1 MPNEFD
7 PHESLQKK
15 PCEKG
20 LFGRPFEPALSI
32 IVPTKNESG
41 NIEMLLTRIEKAMNG
56 ASTEVVFVDD
66 SSDDTPDVICNLSG
80 QFPGLV
86 VSLLHR
92 LPDQQT
98 GGLGGAVIAGMQ
110 FAHAPFAC
118 VMDGDLQHPPEL
130 VPQMMEI
137 AEQKKADLV
146 VASRRVAESQVSGLN
161 LMRNLISRGLDKIA
175 RIFFPKQLH
184 GVSDPL
190 TGFFLVRTSALDI
203 EHMQP
208 KGFKILLEILVRNP
222 DLVKAE
228 VPFHF
233 GLRYAGKSKASTKEA
248 IKYFNLL
255 WSLRFG
261 DNDFRFLKFVVVG
274 ASGILINS
282 AALALATDS
291 LHIYYL
297 ISAAIATV
305 ASTTWNFILTEWWV
319 FKIRPTSE
327 GRIKRFLLFFVMNNV
342 ALLFRTP
349 IIYVLTTV
357 LGMYYLL
364 SNFISLAILTVL
376 RYFLADGF
384 IWGKP
389 KTKESQ
395 VQVAP

>member
-1 MPNEFD
+1 MQYEFN
-7 PHESLQKK
+7 PHKSMQKQ

-20 LFGRPFEPALSI
+20 LFGNSFEPVLSI

-41 NIEMLLTRIEKAMNG
+41 NIEMLLRRIEKAMNG

-66 SSDDTPDVICNLSG
+66 SSDDTPKVICKLSNNY
-80 QFPGLV
+80 PSLV
-86 VSLLHR
+86 VSILHR
-92 LPDQQT
+92 LPEQQI

-110 FAHAPFAC
+110 VAHAPLAC

-130 VPQMMEI
+130 IPQLLQV

-146 VASRRVAESQVSGLN
+146 VASRRISESKVSGLN
-161 LMRNLISRGLDKIA
+161 LMRDLISRGLDKIA
-175 RIFFPKQLH
+175 RIFFPKQLN
-184 GVSDPL
+184 GVRDPL
-190 TGFFLVRTSALDI
+190 SGFFLVRLSAVDF

-228 VPFHF
+228 LPFHF
-233 GLRYAGKSKASTKEA
+233 AERYDGKSKASAKEA
-248 IKYFNLL
+248 IKYFILL
-255 WSLRFG
+255 WNLRFSE
-261 DNDFRFLKFVVVG
+261 NDFRFIKFLVVG
-274 ASGILINS
+274 ASGILVNS

-305 ASTTWNFILTEWWV
+305 ASTTWNFALTEWWV
-319 FKIRPTSE
+319 FNNRPASE
-327 GRIKRFLLFFVMNNV
+327 GRLKRFLLFFVMNNV

-349 IIYVLTTV
+349 IIYVLTSV

-364 SNFISLAILTVL
+364 SNLISLAILTVL
-376 RYFLADGF
+376 RYLLADGF

-389 KTKESQ
+389 KTKDSQ
-395 VQVAP
+395 VQIAP

>member
-7 PHESLQKK
+7 PHESLQKT

-20 LFGRPFEPALSI
+20 LFGQPFEPALSI

-41 NIEMLLTRIEKAMNG
+41 NIEMLLTRIEKAMAG

-66 SSDDTPDVICNLSG
+66 SSDDTPEVICRLSDRY
-80 QFPGLV
+80 PGLV
-86 VSLLHR
+86 VSMLHR
-92 LPDQQT
+92 QPEQQT

-110 FAHAPFAC
+110 AAHAPFAC

-130 VPQMMEI
+130 LPQLME
-137 AEQKKADLV
+137 AAVQKNADLV
-146 VASRRVAESQVSGLN
+146 VASRRTAESKVSGLN
-161 LMRNLISRGLDKIA
+161 LMRNLISRGLDQIA
-175 RIFFPKQLH
+175 RIFFPKQLR

-190 TGFFLVRTSALDI
+190 TGFFLVRMSAIDF

-222 DLVKAE
+222 NLVKAE

-233 GLRYAGKSKASTKEA
+233 GLRNAGKSKASTKEA

-261 DNDFRFLKFVVVG
+261 ESDFRFIKFIAVG
-274 ASGILINS
+274 GSGILVNS

-297 ISAAIATV
+297 VSAIIATV
-305 ASTTWNFILTEWWV
+305 ASTTWNFVLTEWWV

-327 GRIKRFLLFFVMNNV
+327 GRLKRFLLFFVMNNI

-349 IIYVLTTV
+349 IIYVLTSV

-376 RYFLADGF
+376 RYLLADGF

-389 KTKESQ
+389 KTKDAQ
-395 VQVAP
+395 IPVIP